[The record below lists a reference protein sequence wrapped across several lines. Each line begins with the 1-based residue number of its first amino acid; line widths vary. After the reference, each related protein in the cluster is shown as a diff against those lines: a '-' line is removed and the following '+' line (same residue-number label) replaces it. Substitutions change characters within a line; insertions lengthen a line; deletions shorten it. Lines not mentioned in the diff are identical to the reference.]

1 MRLQFINTNN
11 SGNIQM
17 SNISNSG
24 ILSLFVS
31 STSSI
36 TPVATGSVYQ
46 QLNIIAT
53 YLRNY
58 TSDLKNPSF
67 FTYFLDGNE
76 YQILDGG
83 NDMFD
88 QGNFTAPWLRNNTSY
103 INQFSIPVPSVALN
117 YSSQSATITDT
128 NFHYVS
134 LGYVQSTGSFPG
146 GTQNPIYHPLTM
158 LGARNGSGPIGFQK
172 AGNIGADGG
181 GFLVSGTVYSG
192 SVVNGFTTYAF
203 YRQSYGQA
211 LDPSI
216 CDVYMLLGH
225 PNWNSVFDTVVSSS
239 AAGTQGQGAALYA
252 TGSSKDI
259 LAITTLLSRP
269 NPNVIPAND
278 IKTVVDNYTRRIKE
292 ALGY

>member
-1 MRLQFINTNN
+1 
-11 SGNIQM
+11 M